1 MALNQ
6 IMKEQIIHLLSHLP
20 EKFQEPARFIIVGCI
35 ATAVHYGIYLILC
48 FVIVPWLAYSIGFAL
63 SFALN
68 FYLSNVFT
76 FRTRPT
82 MRGGLGFGVSHLINY
97 LMHIVLL
104 QLFLSIGLA
113 ERIAPLAVFS
123 IVIPVNFFLVRTA
136 LRR

>member
-1 MALNQ
+1 MAQDQ
-6 IMKEQIIHLLSHLP
+6 IMKKRLSRLLSHLP
-20 EKFQEPARFIIVGCI
+20 AKIQEPARFIIVGCI

-82 MRGGLGFGVSHLINY
+82 VCGGLGFGLSHLINY
-97 LMHIVLL
+97 LMHIALL
-104 QLFLSIGLA
+104 QLFLSMGIA
-113 ERIAPLAVFS
+113 ESIAPLAVFS
-123 IVIPVNFFLVRTA
+123 IVIPVNFLLVRTA
-136 LRR
+136 LKR